1 MLSVSNAPLMSVP
14 DAAASDWYAPFLTKK
29 VNGEYTFTQDV
40 KDSIMFEYHDCQHTN
55 QLPAIDIIFARDVLS
70 LLPQSGQEAVITD
83 FDEKLKANGIIV
95 VGENE
100 TLPAGAGFIEKTI
113 GALKVYTKNK

>member
-1 MLSVSNAPLMSVP
+1 MSVP